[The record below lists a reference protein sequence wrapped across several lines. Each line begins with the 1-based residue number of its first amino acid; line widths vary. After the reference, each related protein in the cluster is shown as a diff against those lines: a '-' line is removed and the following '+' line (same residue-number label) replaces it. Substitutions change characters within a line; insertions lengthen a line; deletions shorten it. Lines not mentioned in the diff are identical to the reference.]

1 MIKST
6 NCRFTIIV
14 LRTRLPTVHCIRII
28 IISKL
33 VRVYT
38 VIVCLS
44 HGSYF
49 GATDVYEL
57 QNIQTFLIN
66 QNQIIRVRR
75 NIFVQK

>member
-28 IISKL
+28 IISQL

-49 GATDVYEL
+49 AATDVYEL
-57 QNIQTFLIN
+57 QDIQTFLIN